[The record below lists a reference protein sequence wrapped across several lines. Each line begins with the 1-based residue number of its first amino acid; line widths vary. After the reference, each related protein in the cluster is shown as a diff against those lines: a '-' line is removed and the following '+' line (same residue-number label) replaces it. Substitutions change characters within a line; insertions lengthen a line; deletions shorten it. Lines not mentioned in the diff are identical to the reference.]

1 MREERTIG
9 LGSGLAGVVLVIV
22 IAWALAAVLMLTGTL
37 TNARQIN
44 RRVKLVNA
52 QVGPIDNN
60 LASVKLAGRTGRIAK
75 KIDLAAEPLSGELNQ
90 VITTAGS
97 INTKVGSILSKA
109 QSINGVVTAI
119 NTTAKA
125 INANA
130 NAINATAHSINATAH
145 SINAT
150 VHSINA
156 NALSINA
163 TAHSINSNVHSINS
177 HVQAIGGS
185 VASIGGNVASI
196 RARVVAIQGVVGPAR
211 ATDRSINANAN
222 RIDGNLGKIL
232 TTADAARH
240 GVMGIN
246 QRADVVIRLVRA
258 LKGDFDIILAGVGTA
273 LNTPTILGHAN
284 SIDCSRLLNF
294 LGPTTGCGKL

>member
-130 NAINATAHSINATAH
+130 NAINATVH

-185 VASIGGNVASI
+185 VASIGGSVASI

-222 RIDGNLGKIL
+222 RIYGNLGKIL
-232 TTADAARH
+232 TTANAARH
-240 GVMGIN
+240 GIMGIN

>member
-119 NTTAKA
+119 NTTANA

-130 NAINATAHSINATAH
+130 NAINATAH

-196 RARVVAIQGVVGPAR
+196 HARVVAIQGVVGPAR

-222 RIDGNLGKIL
+222 RIHNNLGKIL
-232 TTADAARH
+232 TTANAARH
-240 GVMGIN
+240 GIVGIN

>member
-1 MREERTIG
+1 VREERTIG

-119 NTTAKA
+119 NTTANA

-130 NAINATAHSINATAH
+130 NAINATAHSINATA
-145 SINAT
+145 
-150 VHSINA
+150 HSINA

>member
-119 NTTAKA
+119 NTTANA

-130 NAINATAHSINATAH
+130 NAINAKAH

-196 RARVVAIQGVVGPAR
+196 HARVVAIQGVVGPAR
-211 ATDRSINANAN
+211 ATDRSINANVT
-222 RIDGNLGKIL
+222 RIHNNLGKIL
-232 TTADAARH
+232 TTANAARH
-240 GVMGIN
+240 GIMGIN
-246 QRADVVIRLVRA
+246 QRADVVIGLVRA

>member
-119 NTTAKA
+119 NTTANA

-130 NAINATAHSINATAH
+130 NAINATAH

>member
-75 KIDLAAEPLSGELNQ
+75 KIDLAAENLSGELNQ

-119 NTTAKA
+119 NTTANA

-130 NAINATAHSINATAH
+130 NAINAKANAINANAHSINATAH
-145 SINAT
+145 SIN
-150 VHSINA
+150 N
-156 NALSINA
+156 
-163 TAHSINSNVHSINS
+163 NVHSINS

-196 RARVVAIQGVVGPAR
+196 HARVVAIQGVVGPAR
-211 ATDRSINANAN
+211 ATDRSINANVN

-232 TTADAARH
+232 TTANAARH
-240 GVMGIN
+240 GIMGIN
-246 QRADVVIRLVRA
+246 QRADVVIGLVRA

-284 SIDCSRLLNF
+284 SIDCSRLLNSA
-294 LGPTTGCGKL
+294 GPTTGCGKL

>member
-1 MREERTIG
+1 VREERTIG

-119 NTTAKA
+119 NTTANA

-130 NAINATAHSINATAH
+130 NAINAKAH

-196 RARVVAIQGVVGPAR
+196 HARVVAIQGVVGPAR
-211 ATDRSINANAN
+211 ATDRSINANVT
-222 RIDGNLGKIL
+222 RIHNNLGKIL
-232 TTADAARH
+232 TTANAARH
-240 GVMGIN
+240 GIMGIN
-246 QRADVVIRLVRA
+246 QRADVVIGLVRA

>member
-1 MREERTIG
+1 VREERTIG

-119 NTTAKA
+119 NTTANA

-130 NAINATAHSINATAH
+130 NAINATAH

>member
-119 NTTAKA
+119 NTTANA

-130 NAINATAHSINATAH
+130 NAINAKAH

-222 RIDGNLGKIL
+222 RIHNNLGKIL
-232 TTADAARH
+232 TTANAARH
-240 GVMGIN
+240 GIMGIN

>member
-9 LGSGLAGVVLVIV
+9 LGSGLAGVVLIIV

-44 RRVKLVNA
+44 RRVKLVNN

-75 KIDLAAEPLSGELNQ
+75 KIDLAAENLSGELNQ
-90 VITTAGS
+90 VITTAGN
-97 INTKVGSILSKA
+97 INIKVGSILSRA

-119 NTTAKA
+119 NTTA
-125 INANA
+125 
-130 NAINATAHSINATAH
+130 NAINGNAH

-150 VHSINA
+150 VHSIN
-156 NALSINA
+156 
-163 TAHSINSNVHSINS
+163 SNVHSIGS
-177 HVQAIGGS
+177 HVQSIGGS
-185 VASIGGNVASI
+185 VASIGGSVASI
-196 RARVVAIQGVVGPAR
+196 HSRVAAIQGVVGPIG
-211 ATDRSINANAN
+211 ATDGSINANVN
-222 RIDGNLGKIL
+222 RINGNLGNIL
-232 TTADAARH
+232 TTADAARF
-240 GVMGIN
+240 GIKGIN
-246 QRADVVIRLVRA
+246 HRADVIIGLSRA
-258 LKGDFDIILAGVGTA
+258 LKADFDGILGGVGTA
-273 LNTPTILGHAN
+273 LNTATVLGHAN

>member
-119 NTTAKA
+119 NTTANA

-130 NAINATAHSINATAH
+130 NAINATAH

-211 ATDRSINANAN
+211 ATDRSINANVT
-222 RIDGNLGKIL
+222 RIHDNLGKIL
-232 TTADAARH
+232 TTANAARH
-240 GVMGIN
+240 GIVGIN

-284 SIDCSRLLNF
+284 SIDCSRLLNL

>member
-130 NAINATAHSINATAH
+130 NAINAT
-145 SINAT
+145 

-185 VASIGGNVASI
+185 VASIGGSVASI

-222 RIDGNLGKIL
+222 RIYGNLGKIL
-232 TTADAARH
+232 TTANAARH
-240 GVMGIN
+240 GIMGIN

>member
-119 NTTAKA
+119 NTTANA

-130 NAINATAHSINATAH
+130 NAINATAH

-222 RIDGNLGKIL
+222 RIHNNLGKIL
-232 TTADAARH
+232 TTANAARH
-240 GVMGIN
+240 GIVGIN

-284 SIDCSRLLNF
+284 SIDCSRLLNL

>member
-1 MREERTIG
+1 VREERTIG

-130 NAINATAHSINATAH
+130 NAINATVH

-185 VASIGGNVASI
+185 VASIGGSVASI

-222 RIDGNLGKIL
+222 RIYGNLGKIL
-232 TTADAARH
+232 TTANAARH
-240 GVMGIN
+240 GIMGIN